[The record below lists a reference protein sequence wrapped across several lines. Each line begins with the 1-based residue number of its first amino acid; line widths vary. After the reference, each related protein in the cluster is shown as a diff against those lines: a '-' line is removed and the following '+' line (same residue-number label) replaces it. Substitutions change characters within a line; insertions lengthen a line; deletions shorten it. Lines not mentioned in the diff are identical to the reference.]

1 MQVHIVAEN
10 SREGGNRTKKMFVVA
25 LVFTALTLNLLA
37 PTTVGPR
44 INP

>member
-1 MQVHIVAEN
+1 MKGARNQGFLGHKN
-10 SREGGNRTKKMFVVA
+10 QRE
-25 LVFTALTLNLLA
+25 VFTALTLNLLA